1 MSGADVF
8 GFDES
13 LLAYLEV
20 GSRSLLVVCG
30 ILVMFLCGGELT
42 VEFCMEF
49 IEVDN
54 KLMSVLQS

>member
-20 GSRSLLVVCG
+20 RSRSLSVVCG
-30 ILVMFLCGGELT
+30 TLVTCLCGGELT
-42 VEFCMEF
+42 AEFCVEFV
-49 IEVDN
+49 EVDN
-54 KLMSVLQS
+54 KLTSVLRS